1 MKEVVSLSLLE
12 FKDVFFKNN
21 NQSILEEINLS
32 INSGDYISIVGPSGS
47 GKSTFL
53 KLCSHLISP
62 SKGSMFFKGKSMEKY
77 DPIDLRKDISYCF
90 QTPYLF
96 GDSVKD
102 NISFPYEIRDLKV
115 DFNRVSELLDIF
127 NLNEDYLNKSIKN
140 LSGGEIQ
147 RIALIRSLLFKPE
160 VLLLDEITSSLD
172 IDNTM
177 IVENVM
183 NLLNKEGVTIL
194 WVTHDLD
201 QSKRDSNKLLTIESG
216 KIKSLEVLI

>member
-1 MKEVVSLSLLE
+1 MSLLE

-21 NQSILEEINLS
+21 NQSILEDINLS

-53 KLCSHLISP
+53 KLCSHLISS
-62 SKGSMFFKGKSMEKY
+62 SKGSIIYKGKSIEKY
-77 DPIDLRKDISYCF
+77 NPIDLRKDISYCF

-102 NISFPYEIRDLKV
+102 NISFPYEIRNLKV

-127 NLNEDYLNKSIKN
+127 NLSKDYLDKSIKN

-147 RIALIRSLLFKPE
+147 RIALIRSLLFHPE

-177 IVENVM
+177 IVENSM
-183 NLLNKEGVTIL
+183 NILNKEGVTIL

-201 QSKRDSNKLLTIESG
+201 QSKRNSSKLLTIESG

>member
-1 MKEVVSLSLLE
+1 MKGVINLSLLE

-21 NQSILEEINLS
+21 NQSILEDINLS

-62 SKGSMFFKGKSMEKY
+62 SKGSIFYKGKSMKEY
-77 DPIDLRKDISYCF
+77 NPIDLRKDISYCF

-102 NISFPYEIRDLKV
+102 NISFPYEIRNLKV
-115 DFNRVSELLDIF
+115 DFNRVSELLDVF
-127 NLNEDYLNKSIKN
+127 NLSKDYLDKSIKN

-147 RIALIRSLLFKPE
+147 RISLIRSLLFYPE
-160 VLLLDEITSSLD
+160 ILLLDEITSSLD
-172 IDNTM
+172 IDNTV
-177 IVENVM
+177 IVENSM
-183 NLLNKEGVTIL
+183 NQLSKEGVTIL
-194 WVTHDLD
+194 WVTHDLN
-201 QSKRDSNKLLTIESG
+201 QSMRDSNKLLTIESG

>member
-1 MKEVVSLSLLE
+1 MSLLE

-21 NQSILEEINLS
+21 NQSILEDINLS

-62 SKGSMFFKGKSMEKY
+62 SKGSITYKGKSMEEY
-77 DPIDLRKDISYCF
+77 NPIDLRKDISYCF

-102 NISFPYEIRDLKV
+102 NISFPYEIRNLKV

-127 NLNEDYLNKSIKN
+127 NLSKDYLDKSIKN

-147 RIALIRSLLFKPE
+147 RIALIRSLLFHPE
-160 VLLLDEITSSLD
+160 ILLLDEITSSLD

-177 IVENVM
+177 IVENSM
-183 NLLNKEGVTIL
+183 NILNKEGVTIL

-201 QSKRDSNKLLTIESG
+201 QSKRNSNKLLTIESG